1 MNVVLIAPSGA
12 VGSALDRFELADGD
26 RVTVVSAVPIDIQ
39 TSAVDTVV
47 FPTAMGPV
55 GSAFARFLSSSVL
68 GRNLQR
74 ITPLDGGRRMARRAL
89 RDARVREAVVT
100 ADLVAVLERDGILTG
115 WRAQRRWARPATPV
129 VFGAAPAETI
139 LKALRAGA

>member
-1 MNVVLIAPSGA
+1 MSLPRHFRYLSQLLRADDSPPPRTERLHHEMVVPAS
-12 VGSALDRFELADGD
+12 VAD
-26 RVTVVSAVPIDIQ
+26 T
-39 TSAVDTVV
+39 
-47 FPTAMGPV
+47 F
-55 GSAFARFLSSSVL
+55 AFFADA
-68 GRNLQR
+68 GNLQR

-139 LKALRAGA
+139 LKAMRAGA